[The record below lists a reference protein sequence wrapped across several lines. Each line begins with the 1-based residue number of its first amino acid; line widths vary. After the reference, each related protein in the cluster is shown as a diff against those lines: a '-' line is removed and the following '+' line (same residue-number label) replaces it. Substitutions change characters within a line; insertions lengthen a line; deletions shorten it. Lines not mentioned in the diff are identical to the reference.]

1 MAWKI
6 TTLTVTASGTSVHST
21 AGDMNR
27 IIVQC
32 DNAAGNV
39 KGSTGTALAGG
50 EADILDSVAA
60 NVPTAADNFPYLHCI
75 ADGGGTRT
83 FTIAERVKD
92 PS

>member
-6 TTLTVTASGTSVHST
+6 TTLEVVAAATSVHST
-21 AGDMNR
+21 AGDMSR

-32 DNAAGNV
+32 NNAAGDV
-39 KGSTGTALAGG
+39 KGSTGTTLAGG
-50 EADILDSVAA
+50 EVDILASVDA
-60 NVPTAADNFPYLHCI
+60 NIPTVSDNFPYLHCI
-75 ADGGGTRT
+75 ADGGATRT